1 MTEQYSIKTVWS
13 CRFAVSVRACLCLSW
28 TLVWSAMSGTT
39 DCTAHS
45 SHTLWDWIYSAAAA
59 STLELLFSGVHSLS
73 WVFSFVFS
81 THVEQFLCMRDLV
94 GQTPLHAGAGDKII
108 IWESEQTYRD
118 PGAAQ
123 LESRTRCYR
132 VFMCVPLYVAH
143 CIICYCWG
151 SRVLSSP
158 DWILIQGR
166 QRPSDTVTELNY
178 WGCSVTG
185 SVVACYEY
193 SAAGQISSHS
203 VLAVIGGSD
212 EDMSRCRLSSI
223 GTYSVH

>member
-1 MTEQYSIKTVWS
+1 MDSGLVCNDWNHGLY
-13 CRFAVSVRACLCLSW
+13 C
-28 TLVWSAMSGTT
+28 TLITHPLGL
-39 DCTAHS
+39 D
-45 SHTLWDWIYSAAAA
+45 
-59 STLELLFSGVHSLS
+59 LFSGSSINPRITLL
-73 WVFSFVFS
+73 WRSFVIVGFS
-81 THVEQFLCMRDLV
+81 VVFFTHVEQFLCMRDLV

-212 EDMSRCRLSSI
+212 EDMSRCRRLGRI
-223 GTYSVH
+223 QGIKLNWM